1 MAGEILTCNSV
12 TLPKILSSRLSVFN
26 LQSNLMRY
34 AFITPFWKWG
44 SKPQSRE
51 CIPFCLEGP
60 KNRPRAKAKSF
71 LLLRTALLTNS
82 STGPEEPN
90 RRKRSQCEIMVFE
103 VALLSAGMV
112 CGTVLGAA
120 VQLTV
125 GTARGSK
132 YSPVP
137 VSCWMELYLTGS

>member
-1 MAGEILTCNSV
+1 MHLSHHFENGEASLNQGNV
-12 TLPKILSSRLSVFN
+12 FLFVWKVQKID
-26 LQSNLMRY
+26 
-34 AFITPFWKWG
+34 PG
-44 SKPQSRE
+44 
-51 CIPFCLEGP
+51 
-60 KNRPRAKAKSF
+60 AKAKSF

-90 RRKRSQCEIMVFE
+90 RRKRSQSEITVFE

-137 VSCWMELYLTGS
+137 VSCWIELYLTGS